1 MQGVYSCNRNM
12 WKQAPGEAGLRA
24 THCRHFLGE
33 PDLGDGPTS
42 QALCVLRRA
51 GVWGKPAFQ
60 WRVILN
66 LNDVF
71 LDVVSVFQIS
81 CKRGLSHSGWVG
93 PPLLLHLTCLPLPTD
108 QEGVGGRG
116 CCQGQVIGW
125 GSRQAWASP
134 TSKHTCCY
142 RKGKVSHFPLNSW
155 GNCSHIQHQPLA
167 AWQRQYVVRMPLP
180 GCKVWSG
187 LPFRSFQSFGILG
200 GSPWGS
206 GLFSLVRNGVKWP
219 WLSSLPK

>member
-1 MQGVYSCNRNM
+1 MKTGPGRSWTQGHPLQTFSRWAWPRWWANQSSIVCAEESR
-12 WKQAPGEAGLRA
+12 
-24 THCRHFLGE
+24 
-33 PDLGDGPTS
+33 
-42 QALCVLRRA
+42 
-51 GVWGKPAFQ
+51 GV
-60 WRVILN
+60 RE
-66 LNDVF
+66 
-71 LDVVSVFQIS
+71 
-81 CKRGLSHSGWVG
+81 
-93 PPLLLHLTCLPLPTD
+93 TCLPVTSDFESQWCFPRCSFSFSNLLQTRPFPFWVSGPSPPPASD
-108 QEGVGGRG
+108 LSAAANWLGRSGGWG
-116 CCQGQVIGW
+116 CCRGQVIGW